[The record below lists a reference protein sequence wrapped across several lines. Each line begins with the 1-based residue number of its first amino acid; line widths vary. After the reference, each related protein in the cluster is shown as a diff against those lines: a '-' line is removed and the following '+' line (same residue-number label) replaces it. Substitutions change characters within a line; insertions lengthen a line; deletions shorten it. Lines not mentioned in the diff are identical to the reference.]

1 MHNLDCSIFTQK
13 DSICRQEVFA
23 ALGTLESES
32 EVNTGN
38 DAFFVALK
46 GTRHRREGAK
56 GEAVSW
62 NRPFYR

>member
-13 DSICRQEVFA
+13 DLICRQEVFA

-38 DAFFVALK
+38 DAFFVALREHEIGGRGK
-46 GTRHRREGAK
+46 GGGGVFE
-56 GEAVSW
+56 
-62 NRPFYR
+62 